1 MTDQTEKIDL
11 KRRDFLKGGSLA
23 GMMAMM
29 AGGATAFKPS
39 EANAQETKPPI
50 GPPVKFGVIGCGYH
64 GRDIL
69 STLAVLPNAPVVAIC
84 DHYGAFL
91 RRAGRTATEAK
102 RYENYKELLAD
113 ENVEAVIIA
122 TPSHQHK
129 DIVIDAFKAGKHVYC
144 EAPLASSIEEAREI
158 ALAARKYPRLNFQA
172 GLQFRSDPQRD
183 FLVDFV
189 RTGSW
194 GRTIFSRSQWHKKTN
209 WKRAAPTNE
218 REREINWRLRGESSS
233 GVIGEIGIHQLDA
246 NTWFLGSRPKAIT
259 GFSST
264 VLWDDGRD
272 VPDTVQINMEFE
284 GGVNSAMDITLCNS
298 FDSDYEMYYG
308 SDAAL
313 MVRGS
318 QAWMFKE
325 ADAPML
331 GWEVYAKKDTF
342 FKEVGIYLV
351 ANATK
356 LTTVTGSGDDAA
368 KDNEFNDTP
377 LYYALE
383 AFIHNTY
390 VHQSGVEDFIES
402 FGEADDEVLTEY
414 LAELK
419 ESKKPAAGYQEGF
432 EANVIAIK
440 AHEAALGNKRIEI
453 EDNLFDLG

>member
-1 MTDQTEKIDL
+1 
-11 KRRDFLKGGSLA
+11 
-23 GMMAMM
+23 
-29 AGGATAFKPS
+29 
-39 EANAQETKPPI
+39 
-50 GPPVKFGVIGCGYH
+50 
-64 GRDIL
+64 
-69 STLAVLPNAPVVAIC
+69 
-84 DHYGAFL
+84 
-91 RRAGRTATEAK
+91 
-102 RYENYKELLAD
+102 
-113 ENVEAVIIA
+113 
-122 TPSHQHK
+122 
-129 DIVIDAFKAGKHVYC
+129 
-144 EAPLASSIEEAREI
+144 
-158 ALAARKYPRLNFQA
+158 
-172 GLQFRSDPQRD
+172 
-183 FLVDFV
+183 
-189 RTGSW
+189 
-194 GRTIFSRSQWHKKTN
+194 
-209 WKRAAPTNE
+209 
-218 REREINWRLRGESSS
+218 
-233 GVIGEIGIHQLDA
+233 
-246 NTWFLGSRPKAIT
+246 
-259 GFSST
+259 
-264 VLWDDGRD
+264 
-272 VPDTVQINMEFE
+272 
-284 GGVNSAMDITLCNS
+284 
-298 FDSDYEMYYG
+298 MYYG

-368 KDNEFNDTP
+368 KDNPFNDTP